1 MTNRQLAWRSIGIK
15 RLTNDQVVRQ
25 EQQATINTEIGI
37 ALAGGLI
44 GWVLWTAAILPF
56 TPLKGTLLG
65 NLVLPT
71 ITSIVVSTAIW
82 LVSLNAIRRSKF
94 HIISS
99 IHLEQGHCAACAYKL
114 EGLTPEPDGCITCP
128 ECSAAW
134 KHDRIG
140 AAGMPEPDP

>member
-99 IHLEQGHCAACAYKL
+99 IHL
-114 EGLTPEPDGCITCP
+114 
-128 ECSAAW
+128 
-134 KHDRIG
+134 
-140 AAGMPEPDP
+140 